1 MLYDV
6 YAHTMGMIEEL
17 EKHESNET
25 GVSLE
30 NSGLLR
36 HIIPNWRHHN
46 MMPKDEVSAKAVFF
60 FFHEGSL
67 SDAVYHK

>member
-17 EKHESNET
+17 EKHDRKET

-36 HIIPNWRHHN
+36 HIIPNWRDHN

-60 FFHEGSL
+60 FHEGSL